1 MTRMLAVLVL
11 LSGCAEA
18 QPAVGPPSIRA
29 GIWPWF
35 YSATPRPAPAVRQD
49 IRAGAVKVQQPAQEP
64 PDAQIPIEKLDQAR
78 DKLRAIQQQLN
89 KPTTATTVQGRL
101 NE

>member
-1 MTRMLAVLVL
+1 MTRMLAVLAL

-18 QPAVGPPSIRA
+18 PQAVGPPSIQA

-35 YSATPRPAPAVRQD
+35 YSATPRPAPAIRQD
-49 IRAGAVKVQQPAQEP
+49 IRGGAVKVQQPAQEQP
-64 PDAQIPIEKLDQAR
+64 EAQIPVEKLDQAR
-78 DKLRAIQQQLN
+78 DKLRDIQQQLN
-89 KPTTATTVQGRL
+89 KPTPTTTVQGRL